1 MRYTVDPARRDTDML
16 LRALE
21 AEIDAEYTA
30 AGKEVAE
37 AADAFFREFE
47 LEDAKYAE
55 AVDKGEMSAKAYQ
68 RWRRSKLARGEGY
81 RQMREDIAAR
91 IRDAAQIAAAYVDD
105 TLPAVFALN
114 RTYAAYAIER
124 AGANLG
130 VGTSFS
136 IYSEDVVR
144 RLIVEHPELLPNY
157 PRRRAL
163 DVPKELRWL
172 REKISSQVLHGIL
185 GGETIPKIASRMV
198 DVVGM
203 DKNVA
208 IRNARTAV
216 TSAENGGRMDTY
228 DAAEAMGIR
237 LQKVWMATHD
247 TRTRESHGRIDGE
260 RVDKDAAFS
269 NGCRY
274 PGDPNG
280 APEEIYNC
288 RCTMV
293 SYLPDYQDARD
304 RVTYQQWLERSKSKK
319 GGKR

>member
-1 MRYTVDPARRDTDML
+1 MDYGHRETEAL

-21 AEIDAEYTA
+21 AEISAEYTA

-37 AADAFFREFE
+37 AADEFFREFE
-47 LEDAKYAE
+47 IEDAKYAE
-55 AVDKGEMSAKAYQ
+55 AVDKGEMSAKSYQ

-91 IRDAAQIAAAYVDD
+91 IRDAAQIAAAYIDD

-130 VGTSFS
+130 VGMSFS

-163 DVPKELRWL
+163 DVPKEMRWL
-172 REKISSQVLHGIL
+172 REKISSQVLYGIL

-237 LQKVWMATHD
+237 LQKEWIATHD

-260 RVDKDAAFS
+260 RVDKDAVFS
-269 NGCRY
+269 NGCRF

-280 APEEIYNC
+280 APEEVYNC

-293 SYLPDYQDARD
+293 SYLPDYPDARD

-319 GGKR
+319 GGKG

>member
-1 MRYTVDPARRDTDML
+1 MDYGHRETEAL

-21 AEIDAEYTA
+21 AEISAEYTA

-47 LEDAKYAE
+47 IEDAKYAE

-91 IRDAAQIAAAYVDD
+91 IRDAAQIAAAYIDD

-136 IYSEDVVR
+136 IYSEDVVK

-163 DVPKELRWL
+163 DVPKEMRWL

-237 LQKVWMATHD
+237 LQKEWMATHD

-269 NGCRY
+269 NGCRF

-280 APEEIYNC
+280 APEEVYNC

-293 SYLPDYQDARD
+293 SYLPDYPDARD

-319 GGKR
+319 GGKG

>member
-1 MRYTVDPARRDTDML
+1 MDYVHRETEAL

-21 AEIDAEYTA
+21 AEIEAEYTA

-47 LEDAKYAE
+47 IEDAKYAE
-55 AVDKGEMSAKAYQ
+55 AVDKGEMSAKSYQ
-68 RWRRSKLARGEGY
+68 RWRRGKLARGEGY

-114 RTYAAYAIER
+114 RTYAAYAMER
-124 AGANLG
+124 AGADFG

-144 RLIVEHPELLPNY
+144 RLIIDHPELLPNY
-157 PRRRAL
+157 PRRLAL
-163 DVPKELRWL
+163 NVPKEMRWL

-228 DAAEAMGIR
+228 DAAAKMGITI
-237 LQKVWMATHD
+237 QKEWMATHD

-260 RVDKDAAFS
+260 RVDNDAVFS
-269 NGCRY
+269 NGCRF
-274 PGDPNG
+274 PGDPYG
-280 APEEIYNC
+280 APEEVYNC

-293 SYLPDYQDARD
+293 AYLPDYPDARD
-304 RVTYQQWLERSKSKK
+304 RVTYQQWLERAKSKK

>member
-1 MRYTVDPARRDTDML
+1 MDYGHRVTEEL
-16 LRALE
+16 LQALE
-21 AEIDAEYTA
+21 AEIEAEYTA

-37 AADAFFREFE
+37 AAVAFFREFE

-55 AVDKGEMSAKAYQ
+55 AVEKGEMSAKSYQ
-68 RWRRSKLARGEGY
+68 RWRRSNLARGEGY
-81 RQMREDIAAR
+81 RQMQEDIAAR

-114 RTYAAYAIER
+114 RTYAAYAMER
-124 AGANLG
+124 TGANLG

-136 IYSEDVVR
+136 IYSEDVVK

-157 PRRRAL
+157 PRRLAL
-163 DVPKELRWL
+163 DVPKEMRWL

-228 DAAEAMGIR
+228 DTAEAMGIR
-237 LQKVWMATHD
+237 LQKEWMATHD

-269 NGCRY
+269 NGCRF

-280 APEEIYNC
+280 APEEVYNC

-293 SYLPDYQDARD
+293 SYLPDYPDARD
-304 RVTYQQWLERSKSKK
+304 RVTYQQWLERTKSKK

>member
-1 MRYTVDPARRDTDML
+1 MDYGHRETEAL

-21 AEIDAEYTA
+21 AEISAEYTA

-37 AADAFFREFE
+37 AADEFFREFE
-47 LEDAKYAE
+47 IEDAKYAE

-91 IRDAAQIAAAYVDD
+91 IRDAARIAAAYVDD

-136 IYSEDVVR
+136 VYSEDVVR

-237 LQKVWMATHD
+237 LQKEWMATHD

-260 RVDKDAAFS
+260 RVDKDAVFS
-269 NGCRY
+269 NGCRF

-280 APEEIYNC
+280 APEEVYNC

-293 SYLPDYQDARD
+293 AFLPDYPDAKD
-304 RVTYQQWLERSKSKK
+304 RRTYSQWLEARQKKK
-319 GGKR
+319 GGKG

>member
-1 MRYTVDPARRDTDML
+1 MVDYGHRVTEEL

-21 AEIDAEYTA
+21 AEIETEYTA

-37 AADAFFREFE
+37 AADEFFREFE

-55 AVDKGEMSAKAYQ
+55 AVEKGEMSGKAYQ

-81 RQMREDIAAR
+81 RQMQEDIAAR

-114 RTYAAYAIER
+114 RTYAAYAMER

-136 IYSEDVVR
+136 IYSEDVVK

-163 DVPKELRWL
+163 DVPKEMRWL

-203 DKNVA
+203 DKNVS

-237 LQKVWMATHD
+237 LQKEWMATHD

-274 PGDPNG
+274 PGDPDG
-280 APEEIYNC
+280 APEEVYNC

-293 SYLPDYQDARD
+293 AYLPDYPDARD
-304 RVTYQQWLERSKSKK
+304 RVTYSQWLERAKSKK
-319 GGKR
+319 GGKG

>member
-1 MRYTVDPARRDTDML
+1 MDYGHRVTEEL

-21 AEIDAEYTA
+21 AEISAEYTA

-55 AVDKGEMSAKAYQ
+55 AVDKGEMSEKAYQ

-91 IRDAAQIAAAYVDD
+91 IRGAAQIAAAYVDD

-136 IYSEDVVR
+136 IYSEDVVK

-228 DAAEAMGIR
+228 DAADAMGIR
-237 LQKVWMATHD
+237 LQKEWMATHD

-260 RVDKDAAFS
+260 RVDKNASFS

-280 APEEIYNC
+280 APEEVYNC

-293 SYLPDYQDARD
+293 SYLLDYQGERD

>member
-237 LQKVWMATHD
+237 LQKEWMATHD

>member
-1 MRYTVDPARRDTDML
+1 MDYGHRETEAL

-21 AEIDAEYTA
+21 AEISAEYTA
-30 AGKEVAE
+30 AGKEVAG
-37 AADAFFREFE
+37 AADEFFREFE

-91 IRDAAQIAAAYVDD
+91 IRDAAQIAAAYIDD

-130 VGTSFS
+130 VGMSFS
-136 IYSEDVVR
+136 IYSEDVVK

-157 PRRRAL
+157 PRRLAL
-163 DVPKELRWL
+163 NVPKEMRWL

-237 LQKVWMATHD
+237 LQKEWMATHD

-260 RVDKDAAFS
+260 RVDKDAVFS
-269 NGCRY
+269 NGCRF

-280 APEEIYNC
+280 APEEVYNC

-304 RVTYQQWLERSKSKK
+304 RVTYQQWLERAKSKK

>member
-1 MRYTVDPARRDTDML
+1 MDYGHRETEAL

-21 AEIDAEYTA
+21 AEISAEYTA

-37 AADAFFREFE
+37 AADEFFREFE
-47 LEDAKYAE
+47 IEDAKYAE
-55 AVDKGEMSAKAYQ
+55 AVDKGEMSAKSYQ

-91 IRDAAQIAAAYVDD
+91 IRDAARIAAAYIDD

-136 IYSEDVVR
+136 IYSEDVVK

-163 DVPKELRWL
+163 DVPKEMRWL

-237 LQKVWMATHD
+237 LQKEWIATHD

-269 NGCRY
+269 NGCRF
-274 PGDPNG
+274 PGDQNG
-280 APEEIYNC
+280 APEEVYNC

-293 SYLPDYQDARD
+293 SYLPDYPDARD
-304 RVTYQQWLERSKSKK
+304 RVTYQQWLERTKSKK